1 MLEKLGKKARCL
13 GQFNF
18 NSQAIKFNSKSRNF
32 RFLTISSE
40 AKKKHRR
47 ILILVA
53 KTSEKLPERREK
65 KIEVIDTRINSRQH
79 FL

>member
-1 MLEKLGKKARCL
+1 MLEKLGKKVRCR

-18 NSQAIKFNSKSRNF
+18 NSRAIKFNSKSRNF

-40 AKKKHRR
+40 AKKHRR

-53 KTSEKLPERREK
+53 KTSKKLPERREK